1 MREIIEADIKY
12 VNEVVAKVKDLI
24 QQAKEME
31 ERLKRGSD

>member
-1 MREIIEADIKY
+1 MREIIEHDIQY

-31 ERLKRGSD
+31 ERLKGNSG